1 MERHFL
7 SRLTSLL
14 VAVLLGMTSI
24 PLSAATELKPEQ
36 SWENLK
42 QLTPGTKIQVEYMNR
57 DMIKGVLIGVT
68 DERLSF
74 RTSKGEQS
82 LDRAQVYQ
90 VKNREKNHHL
100 RNGFIGMGIGA
111 GALGIVAATGCTDR
125 SYSNTCDSF
134 AGAMAVFGAALGAI
148 GFAFG
153 NHKTVYKA
161 EHRTKSK

>member
-125 SYSNTCDSF
+125 SNTCDSF
-134 AGAMAVFGAALGAI
+134 AGAMAVFGAALGAV

-153 NHKTVYKA
+153 NHQTVYKA
-161 EHRTKSK
+161 DRRTKSK